1 MLAEKK
7 KTTTLYQK
15 LDRVGGLSSWN
26 NLTPTVVMGAVM
38 SMFRSN
44 VYNLR
49 LPFASAKYGRRP
61 NRASDWELAPG
72 TLSLGRSTAE
82 LARGMQRA
90 NFQHSKW

>member
-1 MLAEKK
+1 
-7 KTTTLYQK
+7 
-15 LDRVGGLSSWN
+15 
-26 NLTPTVVMGAVM
+26 
-38 SMFRSN
+38 MFRSN

-90 NFQHSKW
+90 NFQHSM